1 MLFHCRAVKL
11 PAVVRQTTHHTGA
24 CRGGHSSA
32 KPTGPCH
39 STRNKKDQND
49 EDPLGSVPD
58 IVNVDPAEDGIDKP
72 KQVER
77 RQVACRGK
85 CFAPAQAPI
94 RKIEEPKL
102 KACSVVVDTDT
113 PKLKKS
119 ATDDKPKPK
128 LKKSATDDKPKPKSK
143 KSATE
148 SVTPKEKSK
157 ENIQPKE
164 QLDKNVGIPKEKE
177 TEVVSNE
184 TENVEPKKQSDK
196 HVEIPEEKETE
207 NGGASYH
214 MEHVAAYVKSVDDVE
229 TKDTKD
235 GGTKQ
240 EKIRNI
246 RESFEI
252 NRLECVIDKVITNR
266 LNVNS
271 TTEKIKCLKDI
282 LELLDSEFVKVDF
295 TDVMHDE
302 TKENDTSD
310 QTKENDASD
319 KQTIEDETVKPNK
332 PERRVTFKID
342 TADEKHEEEMSQISK
357 DTDEAIAK
365 LDQVIED
372 EETKMHRIDAAYINF
387 PSSQE
392 KFDLYKPETEDITDE
407 DEPETQI
414 DPVTGKCTFTNN
426 DHKTEEKD
434 VNDSEKKENLEEAE
448 EEHKLQEEKK
458 DESENQGKVVEP
470 VEPEPECKLN
480 EEQKKDETENKSEV
494 VQPAERECK
503 LDEEETKDKMPNQSE
518 VVEPTEEQ
526 PEQKLDKEEK
536 KDETENKSD
545 VVQPVEPERK
555 IDEKEEIPDGS
566 QVQQTDGI
574 PPDTKDD
581 SDAES
586 NSNLAL
592 TER

>member
-1 MLFHCRAVKL
+1 MFFEFSCSILLFHCRAVKL
-11 PAVVRQTTHHTGA
+11 PAVVRQTTHRTGA
-24 CRGGHSSA
+24 RRGGHSSA
-32 KPTGPCH
+32 KPTGPRC

-85 CFAPAQAPI
+85 HFAPAQAPI

-102 KACSVVVDTDT
+102 KPCSVVMDTDT
-113 PKLKKS
+113 PKLKKIAAADKPKPKSKKS

-128 LKKSATDDKPKPKSK
+128 LMKN
-143 KSATE
+143 ATE

-184 TENVEPKKQSDK
+184 TENVEPKELSDK

-207 NGGASYH
+207 NGEASYH

-229 TKDTKD
+229 TKDTED

-246 RESFEI
+246 HEAFEI
-252 NRLECVIDKVITNR
+252 NRLECAIDKVIMNR

-282 LELLDSEFVKVDF
+282 LELLDSEFIKVDF
-295 TDVMHDE
+295 RDVMHDE

-310 QTKENDASD
+310 QMKENDASD
-319 KQTIEDETVKPNK
+319 KQTIEDEMVKPNK
-332 PERRVTFKID
+332 PEKRVTFKID

-357 DTDEAIAK
+357 NTDEAIAK
-365 LDQVIED
+365 LDKVIED
-372 EETKMHRIDAAYINF
+372 EENKMHRIDAAYINF

-434 VNDSEKKENLEEAE
+434 VNDSEKKENLVEAE

-458 DESENQGKVVEP
+458 DESENQGEVVEP

-480 EEQKKDETENKSEV
+480 EEQKKDETENKSDV
-494 VQPAERECK
+494 VQPAE
-503 LDEEETKDKMPNQSE
+503 
-518 VVEPTEEQ
+518 
-526 PEQKLDKEEK
+526 
-536 KDETENKSD
+536 
-545 VVQPVEPERK
+545 
-555 IDEKEEIPDGS
+555 
-566 QVQQTDGI
+566 
-574 PPDTKDD
+574 
-581 SDAES
+581 
-586 NSNLAL
+586 
-592 TER
+592 

>member
-1 MLFHCRAVKL
+1 MFFLFSRSILLFHCRAVKL
-11 PAVVRQTTHHTGA
+11 PAVVRQTTCRTGA
-24 CRGGHSSA
+24 RHGGHSSA
-32 KPTGPCH
+32 KPTGPRR
-39 STRNKKDQND
+39 STRNKTDQND
-49 EDPLGSVPD
+49 EDLLGSVPD

-77 RQVACRGK
+77 RQVARRGK
-85 CFAPAQAPI
+85 RFAPAQAPI
-94 RKIEEPKL
+94 CKIEEPKL
-102 KACSVVVDTDT
+102 KAYSVVVDTDT

-119 ATDDKPKPK
+119 A
-128 LKKSATDDKPKPKSK
+128 AADKPKPKSK

-184 TENVEPKKQSDK
+184 TENVEPKEQSDK

-207 NGGASYH
+207 NGEASYH
-214 MEHVAAYVKSVDDVE
+214 IEHVAAYVKSVDDVE
-229 TKDTKD
+229 TKDTED

-240 EKIRNI
+240 EKIRNV
-246 RESFEI
+246 RQAFEI
-252 NRLECVIDKVITNR
+252 NRLECAIDKVIMNR

-282 LELLDSEFVKVDF
+282 LELLDPEFVKVDF

-319 KQTIEDETVKPNK
+319 QQTIEDEMVKPNK
-332 PERRVTFKID
+332 PEKRVTFKID

-372 EETKMHRIDAAYINF
+372 EENKMHRIDAAYINF

-414 DPVTGKCTFTNN
+414 DPVTGKRTFTNN

-434 VNDSEKKENLEEAE
+434 VNDSEKKENLVEAE
-448 EEHKLQEEKK
+448 EEHKLDEEEKK
-458 DESENQGKVVEP
+458 DESENQGEVVESG
-470 VEPEPECKLN
+470 EPEPECKLN

-526 PEQKLDKEEK
+526 PEQKLDEEEK

-555 IDEKEEIPDGS
+555 IDEKEEISDGS

-581 SDAES
+581 SDVES

>member
-1 MLFHCRAVKL
+1 M
-11 PAVVRQTTHHTGA
+11 RQTTHHTGA
-24 CRGGHSSA
+24 CCGGHSSA
-32 KPTGPCH
+32 KPTGPRR

-72 KQVER
+72 NQVER

-85 CFAPAQAPI
+85 CFAPTQARI

-113 PKLKKS
+113 PKLKKIAADDKPKPKSKKS

-157 ENIQPKE
+157 ENIQSKE
-164 QLDKNVGIPKEKE
+164 QSDKHVGIPKEKE

-184 TENVEPKKQSDK
+184 TENGEPKEQSDK
-196 HVEIPEEKETE
+196 HVEIPEEKATE
-207 NGGASYH
+207 NGEACYH
-214 MEHVAAYVKSVDDVE
+214 MEHVAAYIKSVDDVE
-229 TKDTKD
+229 TQDTKD

-246 RESFEI
+246 REAFEI
-252 NRLECVIDKVITNR
+252 NRLECAIEKVITNR
-266 LNVNS
+266 LKVNS

-282 LELLDSEFVKVDF
+282 LELLDPEFVKVDF

-310 QTKENDASD
+310 QAKENDASD
-319 KQTIEDETVKPNK
+319 KQTIEDEMVKPNK
-332 PERRVTFKID
+332 PEKRVTFKID

-372 EETKMHRIDAAYINF
+372 EENKRHRIDAAYINF

-392 KFDLYKPETEDITDE
+392 KFDLYKPDTEDITDE

-414 DPVTGKCTFTNN
+414 DPVTGKRTFTNN

-434 VNDSEKKENLEEAE
+434 VNDSEKKENLVEAE
-448 EEHKLQEEKK
+448 EERKLQEKK
-458 DESENQGKVVEP
+458 
-470 VEPEPECKLN
+470 
-480 EEQKKDETENKSEV
+480 
-494 VQPAERECK
+494 ER
-503 LDEEETKDKMPNQSE
+503 
-518 VVEPTEEQ
+518 
-526 PEQKLDKEEK
+526 
-536 KDETENKSD
+536 
-545 VVQPVEPERK
+545 
-555 IDEKEEIPDGS
+555 
-566 QVQQTDGI
+566 
-574 PPDTKDD
+574 
-581 SDAES
+581 
-586 NSNLAL
+586 
-592 TER
+592 